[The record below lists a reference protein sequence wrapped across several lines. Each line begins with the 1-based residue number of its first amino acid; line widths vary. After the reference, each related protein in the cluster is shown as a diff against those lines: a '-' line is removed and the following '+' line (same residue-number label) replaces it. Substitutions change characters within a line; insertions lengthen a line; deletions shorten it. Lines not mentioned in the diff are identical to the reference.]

1 MKQFT
6 QKQIQNAEKILK
18 RGVELLVESHQ
29 QNKSLKPHE
38 LELLENMSETVLMMG
53 TTFDDTLEEQ
63 IINGLQYIYDDTFK
77 GDEDFKPTNEKALKI
92 LGL

>member
-6 QKQIQNAEKILK
+6 KEQIQKAEKILR
-18 RGVELLVESHQ
+18 RGVEILVESHQ
-29 QNKSLKPHE
+29 YNKSLKPSE
-38 LELLENMSETVLMMG
+38 LELLESMSDTMLMMG

-77 GDEDFKPTNEKALKI
+77 GDEDFRPTNEKALKI

>member
-1 MKQFT
+1 MRKFT
-6 QKQIQNAEKILK
+6 KEQVEQAEKILK
-18 RGVELLVESHQ
+18 RGVELLIKSHQ
-29 QNKSLKPHE
+29 ENKSLKPHE
-38 LELLENMSETVLMMG
+38 LELLESMSETVLMMG

-77 GDEDFKPTNEKALKI
+77 GDEDFKPTNKKALKI